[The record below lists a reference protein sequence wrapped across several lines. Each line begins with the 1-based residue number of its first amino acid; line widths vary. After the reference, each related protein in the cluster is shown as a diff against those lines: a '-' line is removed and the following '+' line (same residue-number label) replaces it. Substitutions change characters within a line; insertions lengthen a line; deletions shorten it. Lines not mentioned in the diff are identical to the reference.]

1 MNKIQQFVR
10 LGDRSKG
17 ILMALLGVVVLSPD
31 SLLIRLA
38 GLDDYTL
45 LFYRGLLPACAIS
58 LILWLY
64 YRADFIPA
72 LMRIG
77 WAGVV
82 NAVLFALVN
91 ITFIS
96 AIQRTSV
103 ANTLLFLSSAPIFAA
118 LLSLVVLRES
128 QRLSTWIIRVT
139 MNCCLSHL
147 RKQRIRRHA
156 SLDDEA
162 GPGERPDSG
171 EPSPVERVQLSEMR
185 AMLLRAMQRLD
196 PALRAVLVLRDLQ
209 ELDYQQIAT
218 VLGTPVGTV
227 KSRLFRARTA
237 LRRAAEE
244 EARTGDLREEPQSR

>member
-1 MNKIQQFVR
+1 MDVTEARSIRPVGDEPAPQASAP
-10 LGDRSKG
+10 DRSPIG
-17 ILMALLGVVVLSPD
+17 LTPLREQQLVAAYRDGDQGALTE
-31 SLLIRLA
+31 LLRAYQHRVYAICYRMVPREDA
-38 GLDDYTL
+38 LDLTQD
-45 LFYRGLLPACAIS
+45 
-58 LILWLY
+58 
-64 YRADFIPA
+64 
-72 LMRIG
+72 
-77 WAGVV
+77 
-82 NAVLFALVN
+82 ALV
-91 ITFIS
+91 
-96 AIQRTSV
+96 RV
-103 ANTLLFLSSAPIFAA
+103 MEGLSSYDGR
-118 LLSLVVLRES
+118 S
-128 QRLSTWIIRVT
+128 RLSTWIIRVT